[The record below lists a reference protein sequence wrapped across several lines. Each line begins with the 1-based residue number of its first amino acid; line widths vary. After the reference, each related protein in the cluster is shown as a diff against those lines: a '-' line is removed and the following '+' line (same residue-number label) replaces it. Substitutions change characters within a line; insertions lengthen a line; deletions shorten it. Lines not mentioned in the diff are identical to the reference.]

1 MDPTITAFWQH
12 FLDHRSDLEAMHSA
26 DDPAYE
32 DLLAALQRVDRGLYI
47 QFCSNPGMNELIVT
61 AEGETGLFP
70 LVERIVSLAPAVASW
85 KFFALKPKI
94 GFPKFARWNSVTV
107 EIGETIACPVF
118 GSSTGNL
125 GLQFY
130 VPGVTP
136 ANKEEIHLALLQ
148 ATDSGLGER
157 RFATSIHFSEV
168 HPVEDLPEGV
178 TSFPLTELD
187 RYLTSRE
194 ERIAAKRAAAPG
206 PEEG

>member
-1 MDPTITAFWQH
+1 MDSSITAFWQY
-12 FLDHRSDLEAMHSA
+12 FLDHLSDLEAMDSA
-26 DDPAYE
+26 DDPAYG
-32 DLLAALQRVDRGLYI
+32 DLLEALQRIDRGLYI

-61 AEGETGLFP
+61 AEGKTGLFP
-70 LVERIVSLAPAVASW
+70 LVERIVSLAPAVANW
-85 KFFALKPKI
+85 EFFALKPKI
-94 GFPKFARWNSVTV
+94 GFPKLARWNNVNV
-107 EIGETIACPVF
+107 AIGETIACPVF
-118 GSSTGNL
+118 ERSTGNL

-130 VPGVTP
+130 LPGVTP

-187 RYLTSRE
+187 RYLNWRE

-206 PEEG
+206 LEEG